1 MTHFWILQKSSSLL
15 LFYYSTVES
24 ENFEQG
30 ILSGLLGA
38 LNTLSE
44 MELKEHGIE
53 SIEMGGLRWVYL
65 SDDTANLLL
74 VCADSKESNAKLMA
88 ARLNVIKKMFVQM
101 YEISLD
107 FWAKVKVIE
116 LSHFRSFK
124 ETIILLESQWQE
136 AEKVMDVGIIFD
148 LVGVFQQIFIK
159 MIQIVEKNLQGDTL
173 NQALMELSLL
183 SPKILKYMQDQGKP
197 ESKRIIELF
206 IPKVDFATQKINFNE
221 AQIANVFGLN
231 PIGLDFKTLKPLFF
245 TVLHDFRATLD
256 HSIGEKKVLEIAK
269 KDIMPYL
276 FSKWD
281 FLQKLDVLKDFFR
294 IFLS

>member
-1 MTHFWILQKSSSLL
+1 MHIWILQKSSSLM
-15 LFYYSTVES
+15 LFYYSSHVS
-24 ENFEQG
+24 ENLDQG

-44 MELKEHGIE
+44 MELKDQGIE
-53 SIEMGGLRWVYL
+53 SIDMGGLRWVYL
-65 SDDTANLLL
+65 SDPAANLLL
-74 VCADSKESNAKLMA
+74 VGADGKDSNAKLML
-88 ARLNVIKKMFVQM
+88 ARLKVINKMFVQTF
-101 YEISLD
+101 EISSE
-107 FWAKVKVIE
+107 FWTRVKVVE

-124 ETIILLESQWQE
+124 ETIQMLESQWVE

-148 LVGVFQQIFIK
+148 LLGVFQNVFIR
-159 MIQIVEKNLQGDTL
+159 MINIVEKNLQGDVL

-183 SPKILKYMQDQGKP
+183 SPKIIKYMQDQGKP

-206 IPKVDFATQKINFNE
+206 IPKVDFGSQKIIFNE
-221 AQIANVFGLN
+221 AQINNVFGLN
-231 PIGLDFKTLKPLFF
+231 PIGLDFSTLKPLFF

-256 HSIGEKKVLEIAK
+256 HSIGEKKVLEIVK
-269 KDIMPYL
+269 KEIMPFL

-281 FLQKLDVLKDFFR
+281 FLQKLDVVKEFFH